1 MRFGISQTLFALVT
15 LTASAGSALADEPAA
30 AAPAATTRAAESTDG
45 VSEVHGQ
52 LVKVGDHTQFE
63 NQTKQWN
70 VSTNPLGLIY
80 GSYGLSVGYTL
91 NSNVAL
97 RADVNY
103 IDALHSDDSAFELGL
118 SAPIYFRKT
127 YLGLFIEPGVA
138 MQRLHV
144 EAGTNDAGE
153 PIKEETVIMVGPE
166 MLIGYHWSWDSGL
179 NVAIAAGL
187 GRNFNTSGSDSN
199 DDRANP
205 DFFPAGYLRVG
216 YAF

>member
-15 LTASAGSALADEPAA
+15 LTASAGSALADEPA
-30 AAPAATTRAAESTDG
+30 PAATTRAAAPNAAG
-45 VSEVHGQ
+45 VSEVDGQ
-52 LVKVGDHTQFE
+52 LVKVGDRTQFE
-63 NQTKQWN
+63 NDVKKWN

-91 NSNVAL
+91 SNNIAL

-103 IDALHSDDSAFELGL
+103 IDALHSDDSALELGL

-138 MQRLHV
+138 LQRLHV
-144 EAGTNDAGE
+144 AAGTNDAGE
-153 PIKEETVIMVGPE
+153 AVKEATVNMVGPE
-166 MLIGYHWSWDSGL
+166 MLIGYHWNWDSGL
-179 NVAIAAGL
+179 NVAIAAGV
-187 GRNFNTSGSDSN
+187 GRNFNTSDEKSN
-199 DDRANP
+199 DDRANQ
-205 DFFPAGYLRVG
+205 DFFAAGYLRVG